1 MTSWDHPKMID
12 LYKSFTNLNDIRFS
26 AYRTAMKLRTLQKRL
41 WLDFVD
47 IRDAIEA
54 FDAHGLKGQN
64 ERNLDTVQ
72 VIQCLNKLF
81 QPAVKQDPTLID
93 NVQAVDLTLNWLLS
107 VYDPSRCGQIRVL
120 SLKAAIIVLCKS
132 SIEEKYIYLFS
143 LISDANGFCSPRK
156 LGLLLYDLIMV
167 REYQIF

>member
-47 IRDAIEA
+47 IGDAIEA
-54 FDAHGLKGQN
+54 FESHKQN
-64 ERNLDTVQ
+64 EKNLDTIQ

-81 QPAVKQDPTLID
+81 QPAYKQNPQLID
-93 NVQAVDLTLNWLLS
+93 IVLAVDLTLNWLLS
-107 VYDPSRCGQIRVL
+107 VYDP
-120 SLKAAIIVLCKS
+120 
-132 SIEEKYIYLFS
+132 
-143 LISDANGFCSPRK
+143 
-156 LGLLLYDLIMV
+156 
-167 REYQIF
+167 

>member
-47 IRDAIEA
+47 ISDAIEA
-54 FDAHGLKGQN
+54 FEQHRQN
-64 ERNLDTVQ
+64 DKNLDTTQ

-81 QPAVKQDPTLID
+81 QPAYKQNQQLID
-93 NVQAVDLTLNWLLS
+93 IVLAVDLTLNWLLS

-120 SLKAAIIVLCKS
+120 SMKVAIILLCKG
-132 SIEEKYIYLFS
+132 SIEDKYIRNDYFL
-143 LISDANGFCSPRK
+143 
-156 LGLLLYDLIMV
+156 
-167 REYQIF
+167 

>member
-47 IRDAIEA
+47 ISDVIEA
-54 FDAHGLKGQN
+54 LEAHKQN
-64 ERNLDTVQ
+64 EKNLDTIQ

-81 QPAVKQDPTLID
+81 QPAYKQNIQLID
-93 NVQAVDLTLNWLLS
+93 IVLAVDLTLNWLLS
-107 VYDPSRCGQIRVL
+107 VYDP
-120 SLKAAIIVLCKS
+120 
-132 SIEEKYIYLFS
+132 
-143 LISDANGFCSPRK
+143 
-156 LGLLLYDLIMV
+156 
-167 REYQIF
+167 

>member
-1 MTSWDHPKMID
+1 MIFQTEYFFSHATEMTSWDHPKMID
-12 LYKSFTNLNDIRFS
+12 LYKSFTSLNDIRFS

-47 IRDAIEA
+47 IKDAIEA
-54 FDAHGLKGQN
+54 FDKHGLKDQN

-81 QPAVKQDPTLID
+81 QPAVKQNPQLID
-93 NVQAVDLTLNWLLS
+93 IVQAVDLTLNWLLS
-107 VYDPSRCGQIRVL
+107 IYDPSRCGQIRVL

-132 SIEEKYIYLFS
+132 SIEEKYIYMY
-143 LISDANGFCSPRK
+143 K
-156 LGLLLYDLIMV
+156 
-167 REYQIF
+167 